1 MDYSYEDKML
11 DTLIS
16 AQDSSASQVAKYS
29 SLSPKKNLNDLLA
42 NTCTSHLGNPI
53 DSFVPSSSTTIT
65 TNANEHSSGNSGSIF
80 NGVSSS
86 LSKISKSRSN
96 KCVTN
101 TSSSTTTRTSSIISS
116 NGENIDVEV
125 EEICLEQAVQPPPPT
140 KYRQANVA
148 KLINKKMTLEN
159 QVRNAV
165 SSTTSRTCLI
175 NNAPSTLQ
183 DVDSSTYVKS
193 NFIRPKIKD
202 IEPKH
207 ETSV

>member
-1 MDYSYEDKML
+1 MDYSYQDKML
-11 DTLIS
+11 DTLNS
-16 AQDSSASQVAKYS
+16 AQDSSASQVVKYS

-53 DSFVPSSSTTIT
+53 DTFVPSIKIT
-65 TNANEHSSGNSGSIF
+65 TNTNENISGNSGSIF
-80 NGVSSS
+80 NGISSS
-86 LSKISKSRSN
+86 LSKFSKSRSN

-125 EEICLEQAVQPPPPT
+125 EEISLEQTVQPPPPT

-148 KLINKKMTLEN
+148 KLINKKLALDITE
-159 QVRNAV
+159 VKSVA
-165 SSTTSRTCLI
+165 SSTMNRDCLI
-175 NNAPSTLQ
+175 NNASSMVQDANST
-183 DVDSSTYVKS
+183 TFVKS

>member
-11 DTLIS
+11 DILIS
-16 AQDSSASQVAKYS
+16 AEDSSAPQVAKYS

-53 DSFVPSSSTTIT
+53 DSFVPSTTT
-65 TNANEHSSGNSGSIF
+65 TNANEHSSGNTGSIF

-86 LSKISKSRSN
+86 LSKISKSRSRSN
-96 KCVTN
+96 KCFTN

-116 NGENIDVEV
+116 NGENIDVEM
-125 EEICLEQAVQPPPPT
+125 EEICLEKAVQPPPPT

-148 KLINKKMTLEN
+148 KLINKKTALEN
-159 QVRNAV
+159 QIKNVV
-165 SSTTSRTCLI
+165 SSTTSRSCLI
-175 NNAPSTLQ
+175 NNAPSTVP

-193 NFIRPKIKD
+193 NFIRPKLKET
-202 IEPKH
+202 EPKH